1 LEVDDMAD
9 ALAKPMT
16 LEAFLAWEERQ
27 ELRYEFDG
35 FRPVAMTGGTYAHA
49 QIQFRL
55 AHALIARLGTP
66 CRAVGSELKLQTAAG
81 IRYTDAF
88 VVCSPIP
95 LNATVAHDPIVIFE
109 ILSPSTANDDL
120 GAKKAEYQAL
130 ASVQSYI
137 VLQQTHRSAQVFR
150 RVGET
155 TADEDKSGE
164 WTFEFIVGPDAL
176 IALPEIGV
184 TLPLAEIYD
193 GVLRES
199 LSAG

>member
-1 LEVDDMAD
+1 
-9 ALAKPMT
+9 MT
-16 LEAFLAWEERQ
+16 LESFLAWEERQ

-55 AHALIARLGTP
+55 AHALIARLDGTR
-66 CRAVGSELKLQTAAG
+66 CRAVGSELKVQTATG
-81 IRYTDAF
+81 VRYPDAF

-95 LNATVAHDPIVIFE
+95 LNVTIAHDPVVIFE

-130 ASVQSYI
+130 PSVQSYI

-155 TADEDKSGE
+155 TADDEKSGE
-164 WTFEFIVGPDAL
+164 WTFEFVVGPEA
-176 IALPEIGV
+176 IMPEIGV

-193 GVLRES
+193 GILPG
-199 LSAG
+199 SAPPTP

>member
-1 LEVDDMAD
+1 LAD
-9 ALAKPMT
+9 ALVKSMT
-16 LEAFLAWEERQ
+16 LESFLAWEERQ

-55 AHALIARLGTP
+55 AHALIARLDGTR
-66 CRAVGSELKLQTAAG
+66 CRAVGSELKVQTATG
-81 IRYTDAF
+81 VRYPDAF

-95 LNATVAHDPIVIFE
+95 LNATIAHDPVVIFE

-130 ASVQSYI
+130 PSVQSYI

-155 TADEDKSGE
+155 TADDEKSGE
-164 WTFEFIVGPDAL
+164 WTFEFVVGPEA
-176 IALPEIGV
+176 IMPEIGV

-193 GVLRES
+193 GILPG
-199 LSAG
+199 SAPPTP